1 MFIKIEALNRER
13 ERGKKNSIYEY
24 TKTSY
29 HNQHKL
35 AIIQKERERETKKRA
50 FCLFIANRSINN
62 EHNFLIE
69 DLFIV

>member
-13 ERGKKNSIYEY
+13 RKKNSIYEY

-35 AIIQKERERETKKRA
+35 AIIQRERETKKRA

-62 EHNFLIE
+62 EHNFHIE